1 MWYDIYIYICTL
13 NVYSYIFCVIII
25 INAMI
30 FLLKST
36 LVYSEPSTTPS
47 KVLNAVPKTVY
58 KNTLEEQWMRNK
70 RLIFQRTCLDSH
82 DSFHWSAKL
91 VDLSTKLCTTCAPNM
106 DWHNLFKEVSPKPET
121 EDQTPKENTVTQIR
135 IRTVIIGAASFFLI
149 TKFEKSSLAFPCN
162 AVKGKLHLRKILAKL
177 QETGTKG
184 RHQRERNT
192 KQQKN
197 YPHSRKKS

>member
-1 MWYDIYIYICTL
+1 MWYDIYIYMYIECVFIHFLRHHHYKCDDLSSQEHIGVFWAKYNTFKGAKRSSENGVQEHL
-13 NVYSYIFCVIII
+13 GRTMNAQQTSYF
-25 INAMI
+25 
-30 FLLKST
+30 
-36 LVYSEPSTTPS
+36 SEDMSRFS
-47 KVLNAVPKTVY
+47 WL
-58 KNTLEEQWMRNK
+58 
-70 RLIFQRTCLDSH
+70 
-82 DSFHWSAKL
+82 SFHWSAKL

-197 YPHSRKKS
+197 YPHSR